1 VAFEGLRAIPW
12 VFAWTQVRYNVPGW
26 YGTGAGL
33 AGLLD
38 EDARAADDLAGL
50 YAAWPFFR
58 ALVDNVQIEMAR
70 ARPVMAAAYDR
81 LVEGG
86 EAGSAHHARIVDD
99 LRRGSAAILRI
110 TGQDALLDS
119 DPVIQR
125 SIELRNPYT
134 DVLNL
139 VQIELLRR
147 FRSASDEAA
156 RETVRQALFLSI
168 NGIAAAMQ
176 STG

>member
-1 VAFEGLRAIPW
+1 QEE
-12 VFAWTQVRYNVPGW
+12 
-26 YGTGAGL
+26 
-33 AGLLD
+33 LLD
-38 EDARAADDLAGL
+38 
-50 YAAWPFFR
+50 
-58 ALVDNVQIEMAR
+58 
-70 ARPVMAAAYDR
+70 
-81 LVEGG
+81 
-86 EAGSAHHARIVDD
+86 
-99 LRRGSAAILRI
+99 
-110 TGQDALLDS
+110 T

-147 FRSASDEAA
+147 QRRTDDEDV
-156 RETVRQALFLSI
+156 REELGSALFLSI